1 MKIIKTYTEQTTGE
15 KLYSTLLSENEYKLF
30 SKMEDEDYLD
40 DQRNRKK
47 SVKHAKA
54 SGAFI
59 GGTVGA
65 GIGGKIGAAV
75 SKNALKGGL
84 IGAGIGAASAG
95 YAGYKLGKAHKKA
108 TEEDADREINRY
120 KNASEADKKYLRK
133 RREKQ
138 KERELQERQA
148 RAQEQIAWNSYNR
161 NYSEKEEEEKPSEG
175 KIALNNIKGAATIG
189 GAIGVLGYK
198 NKNLKKAGDIA
209 GKAAVQSGKI
219 VNRIKEAAGEIEKRS
234 FKDKQAKEA
243 FEDVLKKGDHYIKTN
258 LKGSKRAFKVAA
270 KMDAKG
276 LLKRGAKGA
285 AIGAGVGALTYGAG
299 KLIDKKK
306 KKDNEDK

>member
-15 KLYSTLLSENEYKLF
+15 KLYSLLLNEDEVALF

-40 DQRNRKK
+40 DQRDRKK
-47 SVKHAKA
+47 KVKHAKA
-54 SGAFI
+54 SGALL

-65 GIGGKIGAAV
+65 SIGGRIGAAV

-84 IGAGIGAASAG
+84 IGAGIGAAGVG

-108 TEEDADREINRY
+108 TEEDADREIKRY
-120 KNASEADKKYLRK
+120 KNASEADKKYLRA

-138 KERELQERQA
+138 KEREIQERQA
-148 RAQEQIAWNSYNR
+148 RAQEQMAWNTR
-161 NYSEKEEEEKPSEG
+161 NYSEKEN
-175 KIALNNIKGAATIG
+175 ALDNIKGAATVGGVIG
-189 GAIGVLGYK
+189 ALGYK
-198 NKNLKKAGDIA
+198 NKNLKKAGEIA
-209 GKAAVQSGKI
+209 GKATKQSGVI
-219 VNRIKEAAGEIEKRS
+219 YNRIKEAAEEIERRG
-234 FKDKQAKEA
+234 FKDQKAKEA
-243 FEDVLKKGDHYIKTN
+243 FDTVLKKGDHYIKTN

-285 AIGAGVGALTYGAG
+285 AIGAGIGALTYGAS
-299 KLIDKKK
+299 KMIDKKK
-306 KKDNEDK
+306 KKDEEK